1 MEAMDIYDDM
11 NPLPVEDLVTEISLA
26 EELVNELGLTGE
38 VDVSINLKKCYKLR
52 FDNLTWHSDSVVIDN
67 NWFDLI
73 PFEYQL
79 VPTTDH
85 T

>member
-38 VDVSINLKKCYKLR
+38 VDVSIN
-52 FDNLTWHSDSVVIDN
+52 
-67 NWFDLI
+67 
-73 PFEYQL
+73 
-79 VPTTDH
+79 
-85 T
+85 